1 MDAGESGDRS
11 RRNNSPRRETMGLLS
26 ALRKIDRQH
35 WFVCS
40 TCMTES
46 GHDELKSVFYS
57 EGPRVEILGRQWM
70 KCPRCGGTTTR
81 SFQEIKDDGS
91 EAAAS
96 GTPFSVR

>member
-1 MDAGESGDRS
+1 
-11 RRNNSPRRETMGLLS
+11 MGLLS

-91 EAAAS
+91 EAALWGLERIVKKYPRRQFEVPSAE
-96 GTPFSVR
+96 TKSVN